1 MDKKEFTESK
11 EWRKLCMILNAED
24 EYFEQQE
31 YNQKIFSRYLIKEED
46 DEDM

>member
-1 MDKKEFTESK
+1 MDKKEFIESK
-11 EWRKLCMILNAED
+11 EWRRLCMIAKSEY